1 MIKLEDYKAPEF
13 KITSVYLE
21 FALTPEATVVTSTL
35 KMISDSSTLTL
46 DGDELTLLSIELNGK
61 PVEPVLT
68 PTSLTLIVPFTPFT
82 LVIKTQINPQTNTKL
97 SGLYRSNKTYCTQCE
112 AEGFRRIT
120 FFPDRPDVLTTY
132 TVKII
137 GSEPQLLSN
146 GNLIERGDGYA
157 VWHDPHPK
165 PSYLFALVAGDL
177 GVVLDTFETMSGRKV
192 ALEIYVEHGKE
203 SFCAYAMDS
212 LKRSMKWD
220 ETAFGR
226 EYDLDIFMIVAV
238 SDFNMGAMENKGL
251 NIFNDKYVLANPETA
266 TDADYANIEGII
278 AHEYFHNWTG
288 NRITCRD
295 WFQLSLKEGLTV
307 FRDQEFSSDMRS
319 RPVKRIEDVR
329 VLKSAQFAE
338 DAGPLSHPV
347 RPRQYAEINNFYTAT
362 VYNKG
367 AEVIR
372 MMKTVIGEKAFAK
385 GIDLYFKRHDGH
397 ATTIELFVQ
406 CFEEVSERSL
416 EVHSRWYEQAGTPLL
431 KVTTEYEGGVL
442 ILHLEQVLREGHL
455 PQSLPIRVGFIARNG
470 SELFEETIILDQF
483 KGRFIFENFKD
494 EPVLSL
500 NRGFSAAINIDFSR
514 SDKTLA
520 FLATYDSD
528 DYNRR
533 QAVETYAL
541 KILTKGA
548 DAAPF
553 ITLYGKL
560 IDESTRDPAF
570 YAHALTL
577 PSEEDI
583 AREIGTNINPDAIK
597 TARNKLLQSL
607 AMAHFEKAIALF
619 HALKGEKFS
628 PNASSAGKRALR
640 LALLR
645 LIIMAGSETEAAFL
659 YENADNLTEK
669 FGALAL
675 LAHHGITSLKHH
687 NMDDFQNKFE
697 NNANVFDKLLSL
709 NGQLNNVKTVQKMLT
724 EPLFNHFNP
733 NRYRALVGVFAMSN
747 PTQFHTK
754 EGYSFLCEELLRV
767 DKINPQVSARVA
779 NAFRSYKSM
788 EEWRKIAAHEALL
801 ALSKHNLSNDLR
813 DIVTRMLA

>member
-13 KITSVYLE
+13 KIASVHLE
-21 FALTPEATVVTSTL
+21 FALDPEATIVTSTL
-35 KMISDSSTLTL
+35 KMVSDSSTLTL
-46 DGDELTLLSIELNGK
+46 DGDELVLLSVELNGK
-61 PVEPVLT
+61 PVDHVVT
-68 PTSLTLIVPFTPFT
+68 PTSLTLNVPFTPFT
-82 LVIKTQINPQTNTKL
+82 LVIKTQINPTANTAL
-97 SGLYRSNKTYCTQCE
+97 SGLYRSNGTYCTQCE

-132 TVKII
+132 TVKIT
-137 GSEPQLLSN
+137 GKEPLLLSN
-146 GNLIERGDGYA
+146 GNQLEHG

-177 GVVLDTFETMSGRKV
+177 GVVKDTFTTMSGRVV

-203 SFCAYAMDS
+203 PLCAYAMDS
-212 LKRSMKWD
+212 LKRSMRWD

-226 EYDLDIFMIVAV
+226 EYDLDVFMIVAV

-329 VLKSAQFAE
+329 LLKSAQFAE

-372 MMKTVIGEKAFAK
+372 MMKVLIGEKAFAD
-385 GIDLYFKRHDGH
+385 GLDLYFKRHDGQ
-397 ATTIELFVQ
+397 ATTIELFVK
-406 CFEEVSERSL
+406 CFEEVAERSL
-416 EVHSRWYEQAGTPLL
+416 DIHSRWYEQAGTPL
-431 KVTTEYEGGVL
+431 VRVSTEYEGGVL

-455 PQSLPIRVGFIARNG
+455 PQSLPLRVGFLSPNG
-470 SELFEETIILDQF
+470 EELFEETITLDQF
-483 KGRFIFENFKD
+483 KGRFIFEDFKD
-494 EPVLSL
+494 EPILSL
-500 NRGFSAAINIDFSR
+500 NRGFSAAVNIDYGR
-514 SDKTLA
+514 SDQTLA
-520 FLATYDSD
+520 FLATHDSD

-541 KILTKGA
+541 KVLTKGA

-553 ITLYGKL
+553 IALYGKL
-560 IDESTRDPAF
+560 IEESPRDPAF

-583 AREIGTNINPDAIK
+583 AREIGANINPDAIK
-597 TARNKLLQSL
+597 QTRNTLVVAL
-607 AMAHFEKAIALF
+607 AKAHAERASALF
-619 HALKGEKFS
+619 HTLQTGAFS
-628 PNASSAGKRALR
+628 PDAASAGKRSLR
-640 LALLR
+640 IALLR
-645 LIIMAGSETEAAFL
+645 LMVIEGFDASEI
-659 YENADNLTEK
+659 YMNADNLTER
-669 FGALAL
+669 FGALACVV
-675 LAHHGITSLKHH
+675 HHGNVATRDKL
-687 NMDDFQNKFE
+687 MADFQARFE
-697 NNANVFDKLLSL
+697 DNANVFDKYLSL
-709 NGQLNNVKTVQKMLT
+709 TGMKASVLEVKTMLQGAVFT
-724 EPLFNHFNP
+724 KFNP

-754 EGYSFLCEELLRV
+754 AGYDFLCEELLRV

-788 EEWRKIAAHEALL
+788 EEPRKLAAHEALL
-801 ALSKHNLSNDLR
+801 ALSKHELSNDLK
-813 DIVTRMLA
+813 DIITRMLA